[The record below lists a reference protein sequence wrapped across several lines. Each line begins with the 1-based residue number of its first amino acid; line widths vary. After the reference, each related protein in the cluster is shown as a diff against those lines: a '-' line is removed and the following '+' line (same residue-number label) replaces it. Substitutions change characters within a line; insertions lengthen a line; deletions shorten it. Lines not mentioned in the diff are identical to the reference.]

1 MYPNQKIQGSFGD
14 IFTPNTSAT
23 DKLAQ
28 QIFAQE
34 AARKAQEARD
44 AKALDDEFSKNLSGV
59 WDADVTEIAKKYGDW
74 KMANIQL
81 MKKKNASPQDQ
92 MAVLQ
97 KKADMYNTIAGS
109 KAYKERHGGLVK
121 QVANDSKGVFADD
134 AAQQLIARHKVP
146 SWQQPADDSKL
157 LYPYSVPDFA
167 KSNEASFGK
176 PTPKQIV
183 GGQSKLDPAK
193 DEIKTYIVGNNP
205 NQMFDYVLNDVTT
218 KNKGKNYAGF
228 VLNSMSD
235 AEKEDITNRFLTL
248 TKDPAFIEAYGDVK
262 PFSPLALSTDLGKAV
277 ALQTMKNFVN
287 NGIPDAKVELKTN
300 DTRKRELDYADWL
313 KKNAITDSQKNRRMW
328 ALIGAKAAQGSY
340 QIDDIPS
347 QLKRDIITIDKPGN
361 FMGIG
366 KINGDYVDITNYPN
380 TSKEDI
386 FGGKGR
392 DFSIKIDGKQYLKVL
407 PNGTFAGKHNYIT
420 DEKSIINNTAKR
432 TTTYLEKPVGTGK
445 ATIRKTNNK
454 QPQKGELD

>member
-1 MYPNQKIQGSFGD
+1 MYPNQKIQGAFGD

-44 AKALDDEFSKNLSGV
+44 AKQLDDEFAKNLSGV
-59 WDADVTEIAKKYGDW
+59 WDADVPEIVKKYGDW
-74 KMANIQL
+74 KVANIQL
-81 MKKKNASPQDQ
+81 MKKKNASPKDQ
-92 MAVLQ
+92 MEVLQ

-109 KAYKERHGGLVK
+109 KTYKERHAGLVK

-146 SWQQPADDSKL
+146 SWQQPTDDSKL

-183 GGQSKLDPAK
+183 GGKSKLDPAK
-193 DEIKTYIVGNNP
+193 DEIKTYSVGNNP
-205 NQMFDYVLNDVTT
+205 NQMFDYTLNDVAT

-235 AEKEDITNRFLTL
+235 AEKEDITNKFLAL
-248 TKDPAFIEAYGDVK
+248 TKDPTFIEAYGEVK

-287 NGIPDAKVELKTN
+287 AGLPDAKVELKTN

-313 KKNAITDSQKNRRMW
+313 KKNAITDSEKNRRMW
-328 ALIGAKAAQGSY
+328 DLIGFKTTQGSY
-340 QIDDIPS
+340 QIDNIPDE
-347 QLKRDIITIDKPGN
+347 LKKNTITINKPGSVL
-361 FMGIG
+361 GIG
-366 KINGDYVDITNYPN
+366 KIDGNYVDITDFPTEY
-380 TSKEDI
+380 KADI
-386 FGGKGR
+386 FGSKSS
-392 DFSIKIDGKQYLKVL
+392 DYSITIDGRKYLKEL
-407 PNGTFAGKHNYIT
+407 PNGNYAGKMGYVVT
-420 DEKSIINNTAKR
+420 PKQIINNTAKR
-432 TTTYLEKPVGTGK
+432 TTTNYEKPIGTGK

-454 QPQKGELD
+454 QPPKGELD